1 MKIRHRIAFNKR
13 RISPKFL
20 NFLRE
25 KKAKF
30 YDDGTD
36 IVVVY
41 LIEEDEWKNE
51 LIKFLRKDGIPSI
64 PECIYTKAE
73 MENASWYRIRSK
85 FRWEYPQPE
94 DCFDYRHITYD
105 STNYCECCGHGLKQK
120 AQNKQA
126 CC

>member
-1 MKIRHRIAFNKR
+1 
-13 RISPKFL
+13 L

-51 LIKFLRKDGIPSI
+51 LIRFLNGEKEIS
-64 PECIYTKAE
+64 
-73 MENASWYRIRSK
+73 
-85 FRWEYPQPE
+85 
-94 DCFDYRHITYD
+94 
-105 STNYCECCGHGLKQK
+105 
-120 AQNKQA
+120 
-126 CC
+126 